1 VLASWH
7 FTCFKRS
14 VRSRIPSRKYK
25 SINGCKLSAQDGQ
38 WPDEVWPLICIYS
51 EATNPMHIQAGIHA
65 VDDNNPDFRSFRD
78 GEGERSFEHIVRFEQ
93 PFATVPKIL
102 VALSHLDIA
111 SYAALRLNIT
121 AEKISASG
129 FTLRYFTWGNTQI
142 LGLGAQWMAFH
153 ESPISQ

>member
-1 VLASWH
+1 
-7 FTCFKRS
+7 
-14 VRSRIPSRKYK
+14 
-25 SINGCKLSAQDGQ
+25 
-38 WPDEVWPLICIYS
+38 
-51 EATNPMHIQAGIHA
+51 MHIQAGIHA

-102 VALSHLDIA
+102 
-111 SYAALRLNIT
+111 IT

>member
-1 VLASWH
+1 
-7 FTCFKRS
+7 
-14 VRSRIPSRKYK
+14 
-25 SINGCKLSAQDGQ
+25 
-38 WPDEVWPLICIYS
+38 
-51 EATNPMHIQAGIHA
+51 MHIQAGIHA

-102 VALSHLDIA
+102 VVLSHLDIA
-111 SYAALRLNIT
+111 SYAALRLTIT

>member
-1 VLASWH
+1 M
-7 FTCFKRS
+7 
-14 VRSRIPSRKYK
+14 
-25 SINGCKLSAQDGQ
+25 
-38 WPDEVWPLICIYS
+38 PDEVWPLICIYS

-78 GEGERSFEHIVRFEQ
+78 GEGERSFEHIVKFEQ
-93 PFATVPKIL
+93 AFTTMPKIL

-111 SYAALRLNIT
+111 SYTAPRLDIT

-153 ESPISQ
+153 

>member
-1 VLASWH
+1 
-7 FTCFKRS
+7 
-14 VRSRIPSRKYK
+14 
-25 SINGCKLSAQDGQ
+25 
-38 WPDEVWPLICIYS
+38 
-51 EATNPMHIQAGIHA
+51 MHIQTGIHA
-65 VDDNNPDFRSFRD
+65 ADDNNPDFRSFRD
-78 GEGERSFEHIVRFEQ
+78 GEGERSFEQIVRFEQ

-142 LGLGAQWMAFH
+142 LSLGVQWMALH
-153 ESPISQ
+153 ES

>member
-1 VLASWH
+1 
-7 FTCFKRS
+7 
-14 VRSRIPSRKYK
+14 
-25 SINGCKLSAQDGQ
+25 
-38 WPDEVWPLICIYS
+38 
-51 EATNPMHIQAGIHA
+51 MHIQAGIHA

-78 GEGERSFEHIVRFEQ
+78 GEGERSFGHIVRFEQ